1 MTENFLSLLSMREDM
16 REITRTRLAF
26 SLLLIL
32 LLSNLSLGADRA
44 PNNVMTQLTQ
54 EKLATQTFTLK
65 QAVDHALTN
74 NPDLQIAIERI
85 SHAEAQLGI
94 VLSAFYPQ
102 VTARASYEDSN
113 NPAQVFSMV
122 VSQREF
128 SADSILDINN
138 PGHRQNFRPEIIGKL
153 SLFAVDKI
161 ITKVKPLN
169 WG

>member
-85 SHAEAQLGI
+85 SHAGSSARHCFVC
-94 VLSAFYPQ
+94 VLS
-102 VTARASYEDSN
+102 TSN
-113 NPAQVFSMV
+113 
-122 VSQREF
+122 R
-128 SADSILDINN
+128 
-138 PGHRQNFRPEIIGKL
+138 
-153 SLFAVDKI
+153 
-161 ITKVKPLN
+161 
-169 WG
+169 